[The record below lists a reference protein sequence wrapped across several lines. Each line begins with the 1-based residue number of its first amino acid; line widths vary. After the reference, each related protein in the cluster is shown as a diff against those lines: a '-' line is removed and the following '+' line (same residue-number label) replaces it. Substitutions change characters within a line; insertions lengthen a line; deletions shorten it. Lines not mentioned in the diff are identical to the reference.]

1 MTYHRPC
8 NKSNTK
14 GVTVEQKLLTLLEHM
29 GWPTVFSGVR
39 FARPLVFCVVFRRS
53 LFVLLFFF
61 CVVYPYSIHRLWLP
75 FGIFKLFNLFLRIV
89 NIYLSG
95 FQTPS
100 DQIFACRIIH
110 CITWYYIM
118 TVTSRF
124 TFTTL
129 NCLTPGK
136 RVVTHIYICYVSWR
150 EEVTFW
156 EIFPRIWEISR
167 FARTTKV
174 MFPGIISWG
183 KHYFSIWMYFI

>member
-1 MTYHRPC
+1 MISPLWEVPVAVSHLFSFTVYARAWWSAFMHPLTVWLWWHI
-8 NKSNTK
+8 SEK
-14 GVTVEQKLLTLLEHM
+14 GGAYTNQ
-29 GWPTVFSGVR
+29 G
-39 FARPLVFCVVFRRS
+39 
-53 LFVLLFFF
+53 
-61 CVVYPYSIHRLWLP
+61 
-75 FGIFKLFNLFLRIV
+75 
-89 NIYLSG
+89 
-95 FQTPS
+95 
-100 DQIFACRIIH
+100 
-110 CITWYYIM
+110 ITWYYIM